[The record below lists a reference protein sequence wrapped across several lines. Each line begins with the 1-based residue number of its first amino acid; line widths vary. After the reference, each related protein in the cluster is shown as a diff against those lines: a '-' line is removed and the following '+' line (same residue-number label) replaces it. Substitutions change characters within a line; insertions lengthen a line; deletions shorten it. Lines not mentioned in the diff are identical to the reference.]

1 MLPFPLLPE
10 LLYMHATIFQLLIQ
24 PTNQPTSPTQPKIDR
39 PLLQRQG
46 KVKCSN
52 SWLINGRKV
61 MGCIRSRALEE
72 HHPVKNPIL
81 GGAEERRRK

>member
-1 MLPFPLLPE
+1 
-10 LLYMHATIFQLLIQ
+10 
-24 PTNQPTSPTQPKIDR
+24 
-39 PLLQRQG
+39 
-46 KVKCSN
+46 
-52 SWLINGRKV
+52 LINGRKV